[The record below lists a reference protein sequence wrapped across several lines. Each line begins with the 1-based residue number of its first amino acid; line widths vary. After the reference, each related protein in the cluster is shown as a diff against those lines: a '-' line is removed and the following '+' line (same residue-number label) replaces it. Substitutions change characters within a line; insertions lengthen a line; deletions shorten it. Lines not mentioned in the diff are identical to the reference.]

1 MKNYIY
7 LQALSQG
14 IGTVLSIGM
23 LLFLSAGTV
32 DYAGAWI
39 FLGTISCCAVVFA
52 LWLKFKHPKQFENRM
67 YTKETDRNQRSIVR
81 DIGCFLCCSLVLSGL
96 DRRFSWSHI
105 PEWRYT
111 IAVALF
117 LASAAVYRN
126 VFIVNPYLSNTV
138 IIHRDHAVIQEG
150 MYGIVRH
157 PMYLASFMAYA
168 AGMIML
174 DTLLL
179 FPLCCGFTLLLVRRA
194 KKEEIQLMTKCQ
206 AYKSYMARV
215 KFRLIPYI
223 L

>member
-1 MKNYIY
+1 MKNHIY

-14 IGTVLSIGM
+14 IGTVISIGM

-39 FLGTISCCAVVFA
+39 FLGTISCCSVVFV

-96 DRRFSWSHI
+96 DQRFSWSHI

-111 IAVALF
+111 IAVALL
-117 LASAAVYRN
+117 LASATTYRN

-150 MYGIVRH
+150 MYRICRGTDHVG
-157 PMYLASFMAYA
+157 YA
-168 AGMIML
+168 LTVPALLWICFAAHSQSQKRGNPAHGGMSSIQRLYGAG
-174 DTLLL
+174 
-179 FPLCCGFTLLLVRRA
+179 
-194 KKEEIQLMTKCQ
+194 
-206 AYKSYMARV
+206 
-215 KFRLIPYI
+215 
-223 L
+223 